1 MTSTQK
7 EEKLERELEELLK
20 ADLAMVFMV
29 TGYDKETQIKFV
41 QRLARVFQRI
51 YIDYQIAEIE
61 DQ

>member
-51 YIDYQIAEIE
+51 YIDYLIAEIE
-61 DQ
+61 NQ

>member
-1 MTSTQK
+1 MTNTQK
-7 EEKLERELEELLK
+7 EAKLERELEELLK

-51 YIDYQIAEIE
+51 YIDYLIDEIE

>member
-1 MTSTQK
+1 MTNTQK
-7 EEKLERELEELLK
+7 EAKLERELEELLK

-41 QRLARVFQRI
+41 QRLARAFQRI
-51 YIDYQIAEIE
+51 YIDYLIAEIE

>member
-7 EEKLERELEELLK
+7 EEKIERELEELLK

-41 QRLARVFQRI
+41 QRLARVFHRI
-51 YIDYQIAEIE
+51 YIDYLIAEIE

>member
-1 MTSTQK
+1 MTNTQ
-7 EEKLERELEELLK
+7 EEAKLERELEELLK

-51 YIDYQIAEIE
+51 YIDYLIAEIE
-61 DQ
+61 DK

>member
-1 MTSTQK
+1 MTNTQK

-20 ADLAMVFMV
+20 ADLDMVFMV

-51 YIDYQIAEIE
+51 YIDYLIDEIE

>member
-51 YIDYQIAEIE
+51 YIDYLIAEIE
-61 DQ
+61 SQ

>member
-7 EEKLERELEELLK
+7 EAKLERELEELLK

-51 YIDYQIAEIE
+51 YIDYLIAEIE

>member
-51 YIDYQIAEIE
+51 YIDYLIDEIE

>member
-51 YIDYQIAEIE
+51 YIDYLIAEIE

>member
-1 MTSTQK
+1 MTNTQK
-7 EEKLERELEELLK
+7 EAKLERELEELLK
-20 ADLAMVFMV
+20 ANLAMVFMV

-51 YIDYQIAEIE
+51 YIDYLIAEIE

>member
-1 MTSTQK
+1 MTNTQK
-7 EEKLERELEELLK
+7 EAKLERELEELLK

-51 YIDYQIAEIE
+51 YIDYLTAEIE

>member
-1 MTSTQK
+1 MTNTQK
-7 EEKLERELEELLK
+7 EAKIERELEELLK

-51 YIDYQIAEIE
+51 YIDYLIDEIE

>member
-29 TGYDKETQIKFV
+29 TGYP
-41 QRLARVFQRI
+41 
-51 YIDYQIAEIE
+51 
-61 DQ
+61 